1 VAPTQGCRIVV
12 ANTTPGVHVSDKPVP
27 GSIEEASAMARAQAS
42 SPRAMLLGSG
52 PRFARDAFGPLLT
65 FVVVWKLAGLV
76 AGILAST
83 AVSLL
88 AWRWER
94 SHERPGVMARI
105 SLGIVLFQ
113 AAVGIVAD
121 DARVYLAQPV
131 LVNGV
136 YGLTFLVSAAIG
148 RPLAGVFARE
158 VHEFPDEVKA
168 SRTYRHVFGRIS
180 VAWGV
185 FLLLRSVIR
194 LLTLSVWS
202 VEGYLLV
209 NVATGVPL
217 MIGMMTWSI
226 WYGFRG
232 FRRSEEWG
240 WAFASA

>member
-1 VAPTQGCRIVV
+1 MTDR
-12 ANTTPGVHVSDKPVP
+12 PVP
-27 GSIEEASAMARAQAS
+27 GSLEEASAMALAQAS

-65 FVVVWKLAGLV
+65 FFVVWKVAGLV
-76 AGILAST
+76 AGIVAST
-83 AVSLL
+83 VVSLA

-94 SHERPGVMARI
+94 KRERPGVMARV
-105 SLGIVLFQ
+105 SLAIVVFQ
-113 AAVGIVAD
+113 ALIGIAAD

-131 LVNGV
+131 LVNAV
-136 YGLTFLVSAAIG
+136 YGLAFLVSASIG
-148 RPLAGVFARE
+148 RPLAGVFASE
-158 VHEFPDEVKA
+158 MQVMPAEVKA
-168 SRTYRHVFGRIS
+168 SRTYRRVFGRIS
-180 VAWGV
+180 VAWGA
-185 FLLLRSVIR
+185 FLLARSVLR

-217 MIGMMTWSI
+217 MVGMMTWSI

-240 WAFASA
+240 WAFAAAPAV